1 MMLIVLGIGTPA
13 QATLIDCGVD
23 PLGDHLIYDTDGDI
37 TWYDALSV
45 VLPLYL
51 YDDQRLQQFTPGKEN
66 LW

>member
-37 TWYDALSV
+37 TWYDALV
-45 VLPLYL
+45 
-51 YDDQRLQQFTPGKEN
+51 
-66 LW
+66 